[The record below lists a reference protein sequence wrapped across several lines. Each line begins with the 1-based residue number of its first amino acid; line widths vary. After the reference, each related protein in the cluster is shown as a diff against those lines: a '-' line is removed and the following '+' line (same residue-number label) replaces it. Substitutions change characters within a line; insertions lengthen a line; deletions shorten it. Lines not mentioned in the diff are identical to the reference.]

1 MRTASIFHLSPV
13 FLGITLLSLLIIA
26 QSNHSDAEL
35 IKKQIDPAARLVPAP
50 LLKWPEQGP
59 QYAVLV
65 DKSLQKVF
73 VYHRDNLFE
82 PVRTFNCSTGEND
95 GPKSRRNDR
104 KTPEGIYVFIKSYEE
119 RFLAPIYGVMA
130 FPINYPNEIDKKEG
144 RDGYGIWFHGTNK
157 PLLPRDTNG
166 CIVLENEDIEALASF
181 IQLGDTPVI
190 ISQVIEML
198 EPDTVKT
205 EATALELLIE
215 AWRAAWEEEE
225 IETYMSFYNPRF
237 NSSGKDWDEWKAYKV
252 RLADKYKDIH
262 VKVNNLRLLK
272 NDGLVLAKFEQVY
285 ETPTF
290 YSRGEKRLFF
300 RQNSKEWKIVGEFF
314 KGAEVKTMVAKK
326 PLPSPSVEIRAMI
339 QSWEKA
345 WEEQDL
351 NAYIAHYDSRFQSGK
366 MDLAAWK
373 RHKKE
378 LNQKYTYIEVGVRD
392 LKIEETSSR
401 TATVHFKQSY
411 RADKYEDFGLK
422 HILLVKR
429 GNHWKIKKEEW
440 EPLTKEPH
448 L

>member
-1 MRTASIFHLSPV
+1 MRTASIFRLSPV
-13 FLGITLLSLLIIA
+13 LLGITLLSFLIIP
-26 QSNHSDAEL
+26 QSKHSLAGVT
-35 IKKQIDPAARLVPAP
+35 KKRVESPRLVPAP
-50 LLKWPEQGP
+50 LLKWPEKGSP
-59 QYAVLV
+59 YAVLV

-73 VYHRDNLFE
+73 VYNRDNPFE
-82 PVRTFNCSTGEND
+82 PVKTFNCSTGEKN

-104 KTPEGIYVFIKSYEE
+104 KTPEGIYYFTQAYED
-119 RFLAPIYGVMA
+119 RFLAPIYGVRA

-157 PLLPRDTNG
+157 PLQPRDTNG
-166 CIVLENEDIEALASF
+166 CVVLENKDIETLASY

-205 EATALELLIE
+205 EATAVELIVE
-215 AWRAAWEEEE
+215 SWRSAWEDEE
-225 IETYMSFYNPRF
+225 IETYMSFYNSRF
-237 NSSGKDWDEWKAYKV
+237 NASGKDWDEWKAYKA

-262 VKVNNLRLLK
+262 VEIQNLRLLR
-272 NDGLVLAKFEQVY
+272 NDGLLLAKFDQVY
-285 ETPTF
+285 KTPTF
-290 YSRGEKRLFF
+290 FSRGEKSLFF

-314 KGAEVKTMVAKK
+314 KAAQIRSFVAEK
-326 PLPSPSVEIRAMI
+326 PAPSPSEQIRAMI

-345 WEEQDL
+345 WEGQDL
-351 NAYIAHYDSRFQSGK
+351 NAYISHYDSGFQSGE

-373 RHKKE
+373 NYKKK
-378 LNQKYTYIEVGVRD
+378 LNQKYRYIEIGIRD
-392 LKIEETSSR
+392 LEIQETSSH
-401 TATVHFKQSY
+401 TAAVRFRQSY

-422 HILLVKR
+422 YILLVKR

-440 EPLTKEPH
+440 EPLTTDPR